1 MEPLN
6 LFNMYHIAID
16 LGGRIIKIGLMSLG
30 CILDQARL
38 DSQSSLG
45 ILPNLPRI
53 DEVIR
58 TLLSNNGIDARQ
70 LSGIGLAFPGLV
82 NPKESKVL
90 STNAKYDDAC
100 GIDFNRWAGETWN
113 VPFYMDNDARLAV
126 VGEWQKGAAAGLDNV
141 VMVTIGTGI
150 GTGVIING
158 KVLYG
163 KHFQAGSLGGHFV
176 MDYKGRKCTCG
187 NTGCIES
194 LASSFFLPV
203 IIREHPKLSAAF
215 KEKAAGYSFRDIF
228 TLAGQGDEEALLL
241 RNECMEI
248 WAAAVV
254 SYIHAYDP
262 EIVVLGGGIM
272 NSKDVILPYIKEKV
286 DQHAWCPTAKVAVAP
301 AVLGDQAALFGLD
314 YFLSEN
320 QLNTSIV

>member
-1 MEPLN
+1 
-6 LFNMYHIAID
+6 MYHIVID
-16 LGGRIIKIGLMSLG
+16 LGGSIIKIGLMG
-30 CILDQARL
+30 QGRILDQTWL
-38 DSQSSLG
+38 DSRSSLG

-53 DEVIR
+53 DEAIH
-58 TLLSNNGIDARQ
+58 TLLSNHQADARQ

-100 GIDFNRWAGETWN
+100 EMDFNSWAKKTWN
-113 VPFYMDNDARLAV
+113 VPFYIDNDARLAV

-141 VMVTIGTGI
+141 VMVTIGTGV

-163 KHFQAGSLGGHFV
+163 LHFQAGSLGGHFV

-187 NTGCIES
+187 NIGCIET

-203 IIREHPKLSAAF
+203 IIEEHPKLSATF
-215 KEKAAGYSFRDIF
+215 KEKAAKYSFKDIF

-241 RNECMEI
+241 RNECMDI
-248 WAAAVV
+248 WAAAVIT
-254 SYIHAYDP
+254 YIHAYDP

-272 NSKDVILPYIKEKV
+272 NSKEVILPYIKAKV
-286 DQHAWCPTAKVAVAP
+286 DQLAWCPTAKVAIAS

-314 YFLSEN
+314 YFLN
-320 QLNTSIV
+320 QLNHSI